1 MDAVSVYRVGAD
13 AADQSCFFGPEAR
26 GGDLLRAEWLGWLPL
41 SLVDFAGPGVAE
53 AGDAWLTAPSG
64 GSRAS
69 RPVVPGDLV
78 IVDDAAAEL
87 AARREYGLEAF
98 TDRFP
103 PLSGDGSLSRRSLAL
118 VVAEDLAD
126 RLARV
131 RAACAAV
138 GEAAG
143 AVEPGPAVPAEGD
156 APVSSDA
163 PAHRSR
169 GRALRDLE
177 ECQHRLHLLLDAA
190 VRIGTFCPAARAA

>member
-1 MDAVSVYRVGAD
+1 MDAVSVYRVDAAGAD
-13 AADQSCFFGPEAR
+13 PSCFFGPEAR

-64 GSRAS
+64 GSRAP
-69 RPVVPGDLV
+69 RPVVPGDV
-78 IVDDAAAEL
+78 VTVDDAAAEL
-87 AARREYGLEAF
+87 AARRECGIEAF
-98 TDRFP
+98 THRFP
-103 PLSGDGSLSRRSLAL
+103 PLSADGSLSRRSLAL

-143 AVEPGPAVPAEGD
+143 AVEPGPMLPGEGD
-156 APVSSDA
+156 VPVSSDA

-169 GRALRDLE
+169 GRALRDLQDAQH
-177 ECQHRLHLLLDAA
+177 CLHRLLHAA
-190 VRIGTFCPAARAA
+190 VRLGTFDPAARAA